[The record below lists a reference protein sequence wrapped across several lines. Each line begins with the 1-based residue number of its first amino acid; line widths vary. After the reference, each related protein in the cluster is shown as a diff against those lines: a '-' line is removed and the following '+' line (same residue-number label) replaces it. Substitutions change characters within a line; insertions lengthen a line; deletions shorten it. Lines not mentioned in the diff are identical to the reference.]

1 MCLSVKKRPK
11 LLMHPIRLEIYKF
24 VSETPGSHLYEMV
37 DSLDIP
43 QGTITWHLRKMSES
57 GLIDTVKI
65 GGRRAFFSKA
75 LRGINTEQAFAVLKS
90 KKAREIFLYIIKN
103 SDCHQTEIAKD
114 FDLHHDT
121 IRHHCER
128 LESVDLIKTHRE
140 GRILH
145 HHVGETGKKIL
156 TSNIELISH
165 AYISY
170 LTTKLEDECLTPI
183 VEEYTDDSLSMRISC
198 AGYDDV
204 TLSLQ
209 LKDWEFI
216 QEIVEGDEES
226 DDEDDDYG
234 DGEEAVYHFI

>member
-1 MCLSVKKRPK
+1 MKKRPK

-24 VSETPGSHLYEMV
+24 VSETPGSHLYEII
-37 DSLDIP
+37 DNLEIP

-75 LRGINTEQAFAVLKS
+75 LRGVDTEQAFAMLKS
-90 KKAREIFLYIIKN
+90 NKAKEIFLYIVKN
-103 SDCHQTEIAKD
+103 TSCYQTEMAKD

-128 LESVDLIKTHRE
+128 LESVGLIKTHRD
-140 GRILH
+140 GRVLH
-145 HHVGETGKKIL
+145 HQVGETGKKIL

-165 AYISY
+165 AYISH
-170 LTTKLEDECLTPI
+170 LTTKLKDECLTPI
-183 VEEYTDDSLSMRISC
+183 VEEYSDDSLTMRISC

-204 TLSLQ
+204 TLKLK

-216 QEIVEGDEES
+216 QDIVEGTI
-226 DDEDDDYG
+226 EDDN
-234 DGEEAVYHFI
+234 ESE